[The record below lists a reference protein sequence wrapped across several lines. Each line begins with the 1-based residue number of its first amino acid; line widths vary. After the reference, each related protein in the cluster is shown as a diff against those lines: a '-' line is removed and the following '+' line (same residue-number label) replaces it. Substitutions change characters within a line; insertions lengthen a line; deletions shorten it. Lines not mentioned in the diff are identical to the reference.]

1 MVTFLRGSYLT
12 PSVAAAVVV
21 VVVAVAVAVADEAA
35 LLRKPGNSLVPA
47 ASEAPPV
54 PSKETHL

>member
-12 PSVAAAVVV
+12 PSV
-21 VVVAVAVAVADEAA
+21 VVVAVAVAVVDEAA

>member
-12 PSVAAAVVV
+12 PSVAAAVAAA
-21 VVVAVAVAVADEAA
+21 VAVVAVADEAA

-47 ASEAPPV
+47 ASEAPLV

>member
-12 PSVAAAVVV
+12 PSVAAAV

>member
-12 PSVAAAVVV
+12 PSVAAAV

-47 ASEAPPV
+47 ASEAPLV

>member
-21 VVVAVAVAVADEAA
+21 AVAVAVADEAT

>member
-12 PSVAAAVVV
+12 PSVAAAVAV
-21 VVVAVAVAVADEAA
+21 VAVAVADEAA